1 MKEKLKKFIIAEV
14 IYHEDPASFGDDD
27 DLLEAGLDSMGIM
40 RLIMFAEKE
49 FGVILPDT
57 EIEPDISTQMQAKR
71 LCICGNIHR
80 KLRKSDR
87 QNWHPSF
94 WGNVG

>member
-1 MKEKLKKFIIAEV
+1 MKEKLKTFIFAEV

-49 FGVILPDT
+49 FGVTLPDT
-57 EIEPDISTQMQAKR
+57 EIEPDNVRSLNALEKWIRQAGQAR
-71 LCICGNIHR
+71 
-80 KLRKSDR
+80 
-87 QNWHPSF
+87 
-94 WGNVG
+94 